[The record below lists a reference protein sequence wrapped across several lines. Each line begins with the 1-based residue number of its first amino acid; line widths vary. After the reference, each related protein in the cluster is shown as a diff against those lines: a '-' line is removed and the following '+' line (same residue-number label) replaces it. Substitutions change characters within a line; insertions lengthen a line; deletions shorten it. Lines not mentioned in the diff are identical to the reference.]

1 MERSVSMAAI
11 SNINTTVPKI
21 WFPTHPSFVKS
32 INGIQGIHKLM
43 QENDG
48 KSKIQSKICFRSCNS
63 SNKAN
68 YVMLKGKKAVQEIEI
83 GILSYEIPLIWSQK
97 LKNK

>member
-48 KSKIQSKICFRSCNS
+48 KSKIQSKKWDLKIQNS
-63 SNKAN
+63 
-68 YVMLKGKKAVQEIEI
+68 
-83 GILSYEIPLIWSQK
+83 ILIKYTCALGHNWQLEKQK
-97 LKNK
+97 QQLATLVS